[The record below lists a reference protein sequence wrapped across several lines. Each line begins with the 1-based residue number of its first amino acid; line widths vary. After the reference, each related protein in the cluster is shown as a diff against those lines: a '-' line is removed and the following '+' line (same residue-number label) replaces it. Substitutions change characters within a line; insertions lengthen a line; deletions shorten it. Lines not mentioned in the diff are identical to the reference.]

1 MMHDAVAPFF
11 QNHDLCAAELLSSHV
26 FLLLLRSAPES
37 PAPLSLV
44 SSFFVLLSSVFF
56 LLLSSIFALPQDGF
70 TDPPHP
76 WDAEALLRRLAR
88 CPVRFAVVR
97 FRAAPHHHQARVG
110 RTPYRGRKDALSWA
124 PAFEARSVAHARR
137 SHD

>member
-11 QNHDLCAAELLSSHV
+11 QNHDLRAAELLSSRV
-26 FLLLLRSAPES
+26 FLLLLRSRPNR
-37 PAPLSLV
+37 PHPSLFFLL
-44 SSFFVLLSSVFF
+44 SSFFFLLSSFFF

-88 CPVRFAVVR
+88 SGSFRGRP
-97 FRAAPHHHQARVG
+97 FRATPHHHQARVG
-110 RTPYRGRKDALSWA
+110 RTPYRGRNDALSWA
-124 PAFEARSVAHARR
+124 Q
-137 SHD
+137 